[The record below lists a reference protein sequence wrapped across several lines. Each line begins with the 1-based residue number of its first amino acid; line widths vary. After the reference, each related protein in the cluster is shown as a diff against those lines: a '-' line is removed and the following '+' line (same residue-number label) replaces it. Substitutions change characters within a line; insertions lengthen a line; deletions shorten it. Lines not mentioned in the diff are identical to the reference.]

1 MKQQVSLKEADMK
14 IKEMPMDDRPR
25 EKMLL
30 YGARSLSNS
39 DLLALVI
46 GSGTRAVPATGIA
59 RAVLGEMDDGLV
71 SLQEASIEELTRING
86 VGTVTATKILAAME
100 LGKRLADTPARE
112 KRRFQSSDQVERYFM
127 DRMRFLD
134 REVFNVLLVDAKG
147 GEIACET
154 VSVGDLSSSITHP
167 REVFRGAVRRG
178 AYGVVFAHNHPSGVC
193 EITEPDIALTKRIGA
208 AAQLMDIS
216 LIDSLVVCPSG
227 EFASIRESMGRD

>member
-46 GSGTRAVPATGIA
+46 GSGT

-178 AYGVVFAHNHPSGVC
+178 AYGVVFAHNHPSGDPTPSA
-193 EITEPDIALTKRIGA
+193 E
-208 AAQLMDIS
+208 DIS
-216 LIDSLVVCPSG
+216 TTRRLCEAGEILGILVMDHIIIGNGRSVSLRAEG
-227 EFASIRESMGRD
+227 IIA

>member
-59 RAVLGEMDDGLV
+59 RA
-71 SLQEASIEELTRING
+71 
-86 VGTVTATKILAAME
+86 KILAAME

-178 AYGVVFAHNHPSGVC
+178 AYGVVFAHNHPSGDPTPSA
-193 EITEPDIALTKRIGA
+193 E
-208 AAQLMDIS
+208 DIS
-216 LIDSLVVCPSG
+216 TTRRLCEAGEILGILVMDHIIIGNGRSVSLRAEG
-227 EFASIRESMGRD
+227 IIA

>member
-178 AYGVVFAHNHPSGVC
+178 AYGVVFAHNHPSGDPTPSA
-193 EITEPDIALTKRIGA
+193 E
-208 AAQLMDIS
+208 DIS
-216 LIDSLVVCPSG
+216 TTRRLSEAGDILGILVMDHIIIGNGRSVSLRAEG
-227 EFASIRESMGRD
+227 IIA

>member
-178 AYGVVFAHNHPSGVC
+178 AYGVVFAHNHPSGDPMPSGADK
-193 EITEPDIALTKRIGA
+193 EFTHRIREAGE
-208 AAQLMDIS
+208 MIGIR
-216 LIDSLVVCPSG
+216 LIDHLIIGDQNYFSFSEWGILQ
-227 EFASIRESMGRD
+227 